1 MHACVHICVA
11 ALCCIQCGGG
21 CTATDYAEPEVLFSD
36 IPREMQRT
44 FGSHFQSLQ
53 GESKY
58 KSRRWLKVPADVLVT
73 VVNSRSQAS
82 AGAAVLR
89 TGLKASPGQV
99 MAFDIEWEHNKAAA
113 LAGTPVSDRPTV
125 VQYHA
130 GSHVVIVHV
139 AAFPDAVGL
148 PAAFKELHADPS
160 ITWVGSR
167 AKGDFKR
174 CNDWFGAEIP
184 GAVVCVGAM
193 AKKRLT
199 TASKKYGLEHLVDEV
214 LKKKLLKDDDIRC
227 SFTNSGS
234 ALTPDQVTYA
244 ALDVIAPMRVYREL
258 QGVPTFSE
266 LAEQMPAPA
275 TATPAPVSAASGEDS
290 RGMPPMLVD
299 SDDEDTESETEYYS
313 LGESDHYYSG
323 SEDNGGTSD
332 NSSDDGDTS
341 PITPSASL
349 KDIFH
354 ILQNAAIAFTTTNTL
369 SPVFLHMLSETLL
382 VPCPDQRRRVLEYLE
397 STGMSPDQAKKS
409 INKFLHKNPKYQKRV
424 VPNAEVL
431 YILLKDLE
439 SIFWDSVCPKKN
451 VKLFR
456 PKAKKW
462 WKKLLQL
469 VLDGHVSSK
478 SDRHR

>member
-1 MHACVHICVA
+1 MSAPRLSLHARAHICVA

-21 CTATDYAEPEVLFSD
+21 CAATGHAEPEVLFSD

-58 KSRRWLKVPADVLVT
+58 KSRRWLKVPDDVLVT
-73 VVNSRSQAS
+73 VVNSRSQAA
-82 AGAAVLR
+82 AGVAVLR
-89 TGLKASPGQV
+89 AGLAASPGQV
-99 MAFDIEWEHNKAAA
+99 MAFDIEWEHDKAAA

-167 AKGDFKR
+167 LKGDFKR

-214 LKKKLLKDDDIRC
+214 LNKKLLKDDDIRC

-258 QGVPTFSE
+258 QGVPTLS
-266 LAEQMPAPA
+266 QQ
-275 TATPAPVSAASGEDS
+275 TAISAPVPEEI
-290 RGMPPMLVD
+290 PMLVD
-299 SDDEDTESETEYYS
+299 SDDEDAETDSEYYS
-313 LGESDHYYSG
+313 LGEGESDQYWSG
-323 SEDNGGTSD
+323 SDGGTTD
-332 NSSDDGDTS
+332 NSSDDGDTT

-354 ILQNAAIAFTTTNTL
+354 ILQNASIAFTTTNTL

-409 INKFLHKNPKYQKRV
+409 INKFLRKNPKYQKRV
-424 VPNAEVL
+424 VPDAEVL

-439 SIFWDSVCPKKN
+439 SIFWNSVCPKKK

-456 PKAKKW
+456 PQAKKW

-469 VLDGHVSSK
+469 VLDGHVSPK